1 MNTIEK
7 RKRQPKVFQNFH
19 LAFLISSPHL
29 KKLDY
34 KRVYKFLYKF
44 RGLYLMPILCY

>member
-1 MNTIEK
+1 MNIIEK
-7 RKRQPKVFQNFH
+7 RKRQPKVFQNSH
-19 LAFLISSPHL
+19 LAFLIFSPHL

-44 RGLYLMPILCY
+44 RGLYLMLILWY